1 MEDQPP
7 LDFTGNRP
15 NKHMEDRYT
24 KYFNLSLKLFFTFL
38 AFIITFILVL
48 LGLRLM
54 FGLLDQIPWF
64 VLIYMLF
71 IVMVPAA
78 LFISIFLIY
87 FRRTKFHP
95 SAVVRAISYTVFS
108 IALVAWAGLFV
119 MDLIHFF
126 KKESREIGGYY
137 SYNIFLL
144 TGSVVLIFLV
154 GILQALS
161 TAKEKDWMAKREERE
176 QEDE

>member
-1 MEDQPP
+1 MWPGHQYSI
-7 LDFTGNRP
+7 
-15 NKHMEDRYT
+15 MEDRYT

-38 AFIITFILVL
+38 AFIVALIIILI
-48 LGLRLM
+48 GLRFM

-87 FRRTKFHP
+87 FRRTRFHR
-95 SAVVRAISYTVFS
+95 SVAVRAISYAVFS
-108 IALVAWAGLFV
+108 FALLLWAGLFV
-119 MDLIHFF
+119 MDLVHFF

-154 GILQALS
+154 GIMQALS
-161 TAKEKDWMAKREERE
+161 TEKEKDWMDKRHERE
-176 QEDE
+176 PENE

>member
-1 MEDQPP
+1 
-7 LDFTGNRP
+7 
-15 NKHMEDRYT
+15 MEDRYT

-38 AFIITFILVL
+38 AFIVALIIILV
-48 LGLRLM
+48 GLKFM

-64 VLIYMLF
+64 VLVYMLF

-87 FRRTKFHP
+87 FRRTRFHP
-95 SAVVRAISYTVFS
+95 SVAVRAISYTVFS
-108 IALVAWAGLFV
+108 FALLLWAGLFV

-154 GILQALS
+154 GIMQALS
-161 TAKEKDWMAKREERE
+161 TEKEKDWMDKRHDRE
-176 QEDE
+176 LENE

>member
-1 MEDQPP
+1 
-7 LDFTGNRP
+7 
-15 NKHMEDRYT
+15 MEDRYT

-38 AFIITFILVL
+38 AFIVALIIILV
-48 LGLRLM
+48 GLKFM
-54 FGLLDQIPWF
+54 FGILDKIPWF

-87 FRRTKFHP
+87 FRRTRFHP
-95 SAVVRAISYTVFS
+95 SSLVRGISYTLFS
-108 IALVAWAGLFV
+108 IALVLWAGLFV

-137 SYNIFLL
+137 GYNIFLL
-144 TGSVVLIFLV
+144 TGSVVLVFLV
-154 GILQALS
+154 GIMQALS
-161 TAKEKDWMAKREERE
+161 TAKEKDWLDKMHDRGL
-176 QEDE
+176 QDEL